1 MVAMA
6 LAGYAA
12 KAGLDRHPAV
22 LGPGE
27 LERYL
32 DNPVSRPGL
41 LVLDATSVRQ
51 DLRAWFARLRE
62 KLVSVPVLVVCE
74 GFDQSSFERLIEAG
88 ADGLL
93 ALDSSDA
100 DIVSALKTVAGG
112 GNVTSADHAS
122 VANDRTYGARESDA
136 RRAGTGAGSDP
147 LDSLTSRQQDVLD
160 GLLAGYSNKQIAR
173 ELDISPHTVN
183 MHLRSIFRLL
193 NVHTRMEAI
202 SAVHQRIAASQSV
215 PLPHNMR
222 REDQPRRRDIHQRS
236 FAFPDCYTL

>member
-12 KAGLDRHPAV
+12 KSGLDRNPV
-22 LGPGE
+22 VVGPRE
-27 LERYL
+27 LERHL
-32 DNPVSRPGL
+32 NDPVSRPGL
-41 LVLDATSVRQ
+41 LVLDARSVQQ
-51 DLRAWFARLRE
+51 DLKVWFARLHE
-62 KLVSVPVLVVCE
+62 KLVSVPVLVVCDDADRDSRE
-74 GFDQSSFERLIEAG
+74 KIIEAG
-88 ADGLL
+88 ADGVL

-100 DIVSALKTVAGG
+100 DIMSAFKTIAGSDKVSSVDH
-112 GNVTSADHAS
+112 GNSI
-122 VANDRTYGARESDA
+122 NDRSYGVKED
-136 RRAGTGAGSDP
+136 AGSIGSASGADP

-160 GLLAGYSNKQIAR
+160 GLLAGCSNKQIAR

-215 PLPHNMR
+215 PLPQKMR
-222 REDQPRRRDIHQRS
+222 QEDRPRLRDNNQRT
-236 FAFPDCYTL
+236 FTF